1 MVANMKKILV
11 LIPAFNEAG
20 QIGDVVDDI
29 RNELSRLG
37 HEFDVLVVD
46 DGSTDATSRAA
57 SEKGAIVI
65 RLPLNNGI
73 GVALQTGFR
82 FALESDY
89 HALIRLDADG
99 QHPAQYIGRILEPVL
114 AGKSDLVIGSRFID
128 GLGYKTS
135 FLRRVGIIW
144 FSFLIRLLFRKSVT
158 DPTSGFQAISGEL
171 MTLFSE
177 QYASDYPE
185 VEGIVFALKKG
196 FEIEEVAIEM
206 RGRIGGRSSIDWLQS
221 IYYAL
226 KVTVVMLLALL
237 KK

>member
-1 MVANMKKILV
+1 MVANMKRILV

-20 QIGDVVDDI
+20 HIGDVIDDI
-29 RNELSRLG
+29 RNEISRLER
-37 HEFDVLVVD
+37 EFDILVVD
-46 DGSTDATSRAA
+46 DGSTDATSSVAA
-57 SEKGAIVI
+57 EKGAIVI

-89 HALIRLDADG
+89 LALVRLDADG

-114 AGKSDLVIGSRFID
+114 ANRSSLVIGSRFIT
-128 GLGYKTS
+128 GQGYKTS
-135 FLRRVGIIW
+135 FFRRIGIIW

-158 DPTSGFQAISGEL
+158 DPTSGFQAISREL

-206 RGRIGGRSSIDWLQS
+206 KGRIGGRSSIDWLRS

-226 KVTVVMLLALL
+226 KVTVVMPLTLLR
-237 KK
+237 K